1 VAQQDMEVWL
11 APVTGTRIVVPF
23 RISVPTPVGD
33 AIIEATQFVATPVT
47 KTTNAKADVRP

>member
-1 VAQQDMEVWL
+1 MEVWL

-33 AIIEATQFVATPVT
+33 AIVEATQFVVTGAT
-47 KTTNAKADVRP
+47 KATNAKAMSDVRT